1 MTVEPWRW
9 SATQM
14 AAAIRGKEI
23 SSLECVESCIG
34 RIELVNPSVNA
45 VVDFLYDEARNA
57 ARHADAALERGEIV
71 GPLHGVPVTVKMN
84 IDYAGRPTTN
94 GVAQFKDRIPATDA
108 PVIERWRNA
117 GAIVVGR
124 TNTPAM
130 SFGLFT
136 NNKLYGRT
144 WSPWDSKISP
154 GGSSGG
160 AAVSVA
166 TGMVPLAHGNDSGGS
181 IRYPAYCCGVFGMR
195 PTFGRVPHFSG
206 TAATEMAIMSQLAV
220 CNGPLARTIDDLR
233 ISLNAFSG
241 HDPRDPWSSFAPIP
255 ERGAFEPCT
264 VAVLT
269 DLPGVEKDPEVVA
282 AVRQAASWLADAG
295 YEIEECVPPHYA
307 EASALRD
314 RLLIHELRIHNLPM
328 IEASAPPEEIN
339 EAHALLDATPVIDF
353 EGFRTGLA
361 RRTTIL
367 REWLAF
373 MNKYPIVLT
382 PTTWR
387 KPQAIDSY
395 VNPVSLTAEQVLEL
409 SPLHVTPLLGLPT
422 LAAPTGLVKG
432 VPMGVQLMG
441 SLFQEERLF
450 AAGAVLEAKCA
461 GLTPIDPVSRP

>member
-14 AAAIRGKEI
+14 AAAIRVKEL

-34 RIELVNPSVNA
+34 RIEAINPAVNA
-45 VVDFLYDEARNA
+45 VVDLLYDEARSA
-57 ARHADAALERGEIV
+57 AKTADAALARGEAI
-71 GPLHGVPVTVKMN
+71 GPLHGVPVTVKIN
-84 IDYAGRPTTN
+84 IDYGGRPTTN
-94 GVAQFKDRIPATDA
+94 GAAQFKGRIPAADA
-108 PVIERWRNA
+108 PVVERWRNA
-117 GAIVVGR
+117 GAIIVGR

-144 WSPWDSKISP
+144 WNPWDHKVSP

-195 PTFGRVPHFSG
+195 PTFGRVPHFSS
-206 TAATEMAIMSQLAV
+206 TAATEMAIMSQLAI
-220 CNGPLARTIDDLR
+220 CNGPFARTIDDLR
-233 ISLNAFSG
+233 IALNAMSG

-255 ERGAFEPCT
+255 EKTDIAPGK

-269 DLPGVEKDPEVVA
+269 DLPGVEKDQEVVA
-282 AVRQAASWLADAG
+282 AVRQAAAWLADAG
-295 YEIEECVPPHYA
+295 YEIEECAPPHYA

-328 IEASAPPEEIN
+328 IEASAPLEEIN
-339 EAHALLDATPVIDF
+339 EAYALLNATPTVDF
-353 EGFRTGLA
+353 EDFRTGLA

-373 MNKYPIVLT
+373 MQTYPIVLT
-382 PTTWR
+382 PTAWR
-387 KPQAIDSY
+387 KPQAIDTY
-395 VNPVSLTAEQVLEL
+395 DNPVSLTAEQVLEL
-409 SPLHVTPLLGLPT
+409 SPLHVAPLLGLPT
-422 LAAPTGLVKG
+422 LAAPTGLVGG

-441 SLFQEERLF
+441 SLFQEEQLF
-450 AAGAVLEAKCA
+450 AAGAVLEARCSS
-461 GLTPIDPVSRP
+461 LTPVNPVPVR